1 MRMGY
6 GLHLEQTQKLIMTP
20 ELRQAITVLQLSSL
34 ELGMYIEQQL
44 QENPLLEINE
54 EGQDTET
61 ADKNAAGAGDEG
73 PAEQGAGYDLD
84 WQEYFQDSSDL
95 GFPRAEKN
103 PDQADYTYTYEN
115 YLSQTPTMMEHLIF
129 QLRLSLCGDRERLI
143 GEYLIGNIDGHGY
156 LQTTV
161 SDAARHLGV
170 RPEEV
175 EGVLSVI
182 QTFDP
187 MGVGARS
194 LEECLLIQVDQM
206 GIKDS
211 LLRQVIKNH
220 LLDLAKGKISRM
232 AQVLGVTV
240 HEVQRAA
247 DIIRTL
253 DPKPGR
259 NFSSSNDTRYIVPD
273 IVLQRVDGEYIILIN
288 DTSVPRI
295 TINQAYRS
303 VLSQDRNSDSK
314 TRRFVES
321 KLNAAAWLLRS
332 IEQRRMT
339 LYKVASC
346 IVELQREF
354 LNHGVKYLKPLN
366 LKKVADMVGLHEST
380 VSRAT
385 SNKYI
390 QTPQGVLEMKY
401 FFSPGLINSSGL
413 ATSAESVKKMI
424 QETVTSEDP
433 RNPHNDQK
441 IVEMLKGRGIAIS
454 RRTVAKYRDELGIAP
469 IRKRKRY

>member
-6 GLHLEQTQKLIMTP
+6 GLHMEQTQKLIMTP

-44 QENPLLEINE
+44 QENPLLELNEDDVQETGMAENE
-54 EGQDTET
+54 EHAQSVET
-61 ADKNAAGAGDEG
+61 DGRDG
-73 PAEQGAGYDLD
+73 GYDLE

-95 GFPRAEKN
+95 GFPRAERD
-103 PDQADYTYTYEN
+103 PDRPEYTYEN
-115 YLSQTPTMMEHLIF
+115 FLSQAPTMTDHLMF
-129 QLRLSLCGDRERLI
+129 QLSLSRCKKKERII
-143 GEYLIGNIDGHGY
+143 GEYLIGNIDGNGY
-156 LQTTV
+156 LQVTV
-161 SDAARHLGV
+161 EEAARHLGV
-170 RPEEV
+170 PAEDV
-175 EGVLSVI
+175 ERVLSVI

-187 MGVGARS
+187 AGVGARN
-194 LEECLLIQVDQM
+194 LEECLLIQADQM
-206 GIKDS
+206 GIKDI

-220 LLDLAKGKISRM
+220 LVDLAKGKIARM
-232 AQVLGVTV
+232 AQTLGVTV
-240 HEVQRAA
+240 QEVQRVA

-259 NFSSSNDTRYIVPD
+259 NFSSPNDIRYIVPD
-273 IVLQRVDGEYIILIN
+273 IVLQKVGGEYVILIN

-295 TINQAYRS
+295 TINHAYRS
-303 VLSQDRNSDSK
+303 VLNQERDSDIK

-332 IEQRRMT
+332 IEQRRLT

-346 IVELQREF
+346 LVELQRDF
-354 LNHGVKYLKPLN
+354 LDRGVKYLKPLN

-401 FFSPGLINSSGL
+401 FFSSGLANSSGT
-413 ATSAESVKKMI
+413 ATSAESIKKMI
-424 QETVTSEDP
+424 QETVASEDP
-433 RNPHNDQK
+433 RNPYNDQK
-441 IVEMLKGRGIAIS
+441 IVEILRQRGIIIS